1 MDTDEILNALASGK
15 ISPKEAKKM
24 LAIRHIEKIE
34 DFARLDVGRYHR
46 NGLPEVVY
54 AASKTLEQI
63 LAISKKI
70 LESSGLVLVSRMK
83 HVDHVQEM
91 IKFAD
96 DSGIKY
102 RMGKNTTSILFYTN
116 DLDRKKRGTVGIM
129 AAGTSIDIG

>member
-83 HVDHVQEM
+83 MDHVQEM

-116 DLDRKKRGTVGIM
+116 DLDRKKRGTVGIWLQVHQ
-129 AAGTSIDIG
+129 T